1 VKPPAHRDVPLCRP
15 QIGPNETKAVLQVLE
30 SGWLA
35 HGPKNHELEKQFQ
48 ALTGAPFAVAM
59 NSCTSALQL
68 AVEARGIRG
77 EVIVPSFTFVASANA
92 VVTAGATP
100 VLVDV
105 DLATRCIDPPAIEA
119 AIGPRT
125 EAVMVVHYGGQM
137 ADMAPIASLCER
149 RGLALIEDTAETI
162 GATYRGRPQGAF
174 GDGCF
179 SFFPTKNIT
188 TGEGGLLTTHD
199 AEVHRKARALIGH
212 GIESTTLE
220 REKAE
225 RPWLR
230 AATHAGY
237 NFRMSHLL
245 ATLGVEQMKRLDEL
259 NAGRQRV
266 AARYLEELAGVEGL
280 ELPAVAEGRTHVWQ
294 MFTVLVR
301 EADRTELLRR
311 LRSVGVG
318 ASVHFDPPVHRQPR
332 YRDAKIG
339 PGGLAGTDW
348 LAEHIV
354 TLPMDPGLG
363 DADVDHVIAALRWAL
378 ATTPRARS

>member
-15 QIGPNETKAVLQVLE
+15 RIGPNETKAVVEVLE

-48 ALTGAPFAVAM
+48 ALTGAPYAIAM

-68 AVEARGIRG
+68 SVEARGITG

-100 VLVDV
+100 VLVDIDPV
-105 DLATRCIDPPAIEA
+105 TRCADPEAIA
-119 AIGPRT
+119 AAVGPRT

-137 ADMAPIASLCER
+137 ADMEPIAKTCER
-149 RGLALIEDTAETI
+149 HGLALIEDSAETI
-162 GATYRGRPQGAF
+162 GSTYRGRPQGAF

-199 AEVHRKARALIGH
+199 AELNRKARALMAH

-230 AATHAGY
+230 AATYAGY

-245 ATLGVEQMKRLDEL
+245 ATLGVEQMKRLDEF
-259 NAGRQRV
+259 NAGRRRV

-280 ELPAVAEGRTHVWQ
+280 ELPVIADGRTHVWQ
-294 MFTVLVR
+294 MFTVLVKGR
-301 EADRTELLRR
+301 NRTELLKK

-318 ASVHFDPPVHRQPR
+318 ASVHFDPPVHQQPR
-332 YRDAKIG
+332 YRDAKVG
-339 PGGLAGTDW
+339 PGGLAHTDFV
-348 LAEHIV
+348 AERIV
-354 TLPMDPGLG
+354 TLPMDPGLTE
-363 DADVDHVIAALRWAL
+363 ADVDHVIAALRWAL
-378 ATTPRARS
+378 ADTK

>member
-1 VKPPAHRDVPLCRP
+1 MKPPAHRDVPLCRP
-15 QIGPNETKAVLQVLE
+15 QIGPAERKAVMEVLE

-35 HGPKNHELEKQFQ
+35 HGPKNRELEQQFQ
-48 ALTGAPFAVAM
+48 ALTGAPYAIAM

-68 AVEARGIRG
+68 AVEARGIEG
-77 EVIVPSFTFVASANA
+77 EVILPSFTFVASANA

-100 VLVDV
+100 VLVDIDPV
-105 DLATRCIDPPAIEA
+105 TRCADPEAIA
-119 AIGPRT
+119 AAVTPRT

-137 ADMAPIASLCER
+137 ADMEPIAKTCER
-149 RGLALIEDTAETI
+149 SGLALIEDSAETI
-162 GATYRGRPQGAF
+162 GSFYRGRPQGSY
-174 GDGCF
+174 GEGCF

-188 TGEGGLLTTHD
+188 TGEGGMLTTSD
-199 AEVHRKARALIGH
+199 AELHRKARALIGH

-230 AATHAGY
+230 AATFAGY

-266 AARYLEELAGVEGL
+266 AARYLEELAGLDGL
-280 ELPAVAEGRTHVWQ
+280 ELPVCAEGRTHVWQ

-301 EADRTELLRR
+301 DVDRSELLRK

-332 YRDAKIG
+332 YQDARIG
-339 PGGLAGTDW
+339 PGGLAHTEW
-348 LAEHIV
+348 VAEHIV
-354 TLPMDPGLG
+354 TLPIDPALS
-363 DADVDHVIAALRWAL
+363 DADVEHVVAALRWAL
-378 ATTPRARS
+378 AEAKRA

>member
-1 VKPPAHRDVPLCRP
+1 MKQPAHRDVSLCRP
-15 QIGPNETKAVLQVLE
+15 QLGPAEMKAVQQVLE

-48 ALTGAPFAVAM
+48 ALTGAPYAIAM

-68 AVEARGIRG
+68 AVEARGITG
-77 EVIVPSFTFVASANA
+77 EVILPSFTFVASANA

-100 VLVDV
+100 VLVDIDPV
-105 DLATRCIDPPAIEA
+105 TRCIDPEAITA
-119 AIGPRT
+119 AVGPRT
-125 EAVMVVHYGGQM
+125 EAVMVVHYGGQL
-137 ADMAPIASLCER
+137 ADMEPIAKTCEQ

-199 AEVHRKARALIGH
+199 AELHRKARALIGH

-230 AATHAGY
+230 AATYAGY

-245 ATLGVEQMKRLDEL
+245 ATLGVEQMKRLDEFT
-259 NAGRQRV
+259 AGRRRV
-266 AARYLEELAGVEGL
+266 AARYLEELAGEGGL
-280 ELPAVAEGRTHVWQ
+280 ELPVVAEGRTHVWQ
-294 MFTVLVR
+294 MFTVIVR
-301 EADRTELLRR
+301 EANRTELLAK

-332 YRDAKIG
+332 YRDAKVG
-339 PGGLAGTDW
+339 PGGLARTDW
-348 LAEHIV
+348 VAEHIV
-354 TLPMDPGLG
+354 TLPMDSGLG
-363 DADVDHVIAALRWAL
+363 DADIDHVVAALRWAL
-378 ATTPRARS
+378 ATTPRA

>member
-15 QIGPNETKAVLQVLE
+15 QIGPNETKAVVQVLE

-48 ALTGAPFAVAM
+48 ALTGAPYAIAM

-68 AVEARGIRG
+68 AVEARGITG

-100 VLVDV
+100 VLVDIEP
-105 DLATRCIDPPAIEA
+105 ATRCVDPAAVEA

-137 ADMAPIASLCER
+137 ADMEPIAKACQR
-149 RGLALIEDTAETI
+149 RGLALIEDSAETI
-162 GATYRGRPQGAF
+162 GSTYRGRPQGGY

-199 AEVHRKARALIGH
+199 AELHRKARALIAH

-230 AATHAGY
+230 AATFAGY

-259 NAGRQRV
+259 NAGRRRV
-266 AARYLEELAGVEGL
+266 AARYLEALAEVDGL
-280 ELPAVAEGRTHVWQ
+280 ELPVIADGRTHVWQ
-294 MFTVLVR
+294 MFTVLVPGG
-301 EADRTELLRR
+301 RTELLRK

-318 ASVHFDPPVHRQPR
+318 ASVHFDPPVHQQPR
-332 YRDAKIG
+332 YRDAKVG
-339 PGGLAGTDW
+339 PGGLARTDDV
-348 LAEHIV
+348 AARIV
-354 TLPMDPGLG
+354 TLPMDPGLS
-363 DADVDHVIAALRWAL
+363 DADVDHVAAALRWAL
-378 ATTPRARS
+378 AETPRA

>member
-15 QIGPNETKAVLQVLE
+15 QIGPSETKAVLQVLE

-68 AVEARGIRG
+68 SVEARGITG

-105 DLATRCIDPPAIEA
+105 DLATRCIDPVAIEA

-125 EAVMVVHYGGQM
+125 EAVMVVHYAGQM
-137 ADMAPIASLCER
+137 ADMDPIAKLCER
-149 RGLALIEDTAETI
+149 HGLALIEDSAETI
-162 GATYRGRPQGAF
+162 GALYRGRPQGAF

-266 AARYLEELAGVEGL
+266 AARYLEALAGLDGL
-280 ELPAVAEGRTHVWQ
+280 ELPRVAEGRTHVWQ
-294 MFTVLVR
+294 MFTVIVR
-301 EADRTELLRR
+301 EADRTELLRK
-311 LRSVGVG
+311 LRSVGAG

-332 YRDAKIG
+332 YAGAKVG

-363 DADVDHVIAALRWAL
+363 DADVDHVVAALRWAL
-378 ATTPRARS
+378 ATTPRA

>member
-1 VKPPAHRDVPLCRP
+1 MKQPAHRDVPLCRP
-15 QIGPNETKAVLQVLE
+15 QLGPAEMKAVQQVLE

-48 ALTGAPFAVAM
+48 ALTGAPYAIAM

-68 AVEARGIRG
+68 AVEARGVTG
-77 EVIVPSFTFVASANA
+77 EVILPSFTFVASANA

-100 VLVDV
+100 VLVDIDPV
-105 DLATRCIDPPAIEA
+105 TRCIDPEAIA
-119 AIGPRT
+119 AAVGPRT
-125 EAVMVVHYGGQM
+125 EAVMVVHYGGQL
-137 ADMAPIASLCER
+137 ADMEPIAKTCEQ

-199 AEVHRKARALIGH
+199 AELHRKARALIGH

-230 AATHAGY
+230 AATYAGY

-245 ATLGVEQMKRLDEL
+245 ATLGVEQMKRLDEFT
-259 NAGRQRV
+259 AGRRRV
-266 AARYLEELAGVEGL
+266 AARYLEELAGEAGL
-280 ELPAVAEGRTHVWQ
+280 ELPVVAEGRTHVWQ
-294 MFTVLVR
+294 MFTVIVR
-301 EADRTELLRR
+301 EANRTELLAK

-318 ASVHFDPPVHRQPR
+318 ASVHFDPPVHQQPR
-332 YRDAKIG
+332 YRDAKVG
-339 PGGLAGTDW
+339 PTGLAHTDW
-348 LAEHIV
+348 VAEHIV

-363 DADVDHVIAALRWAL
+363 DADIDHVVAALRWAL
-378 ATTPRARS
+378 ATTPRA

>member
-15 QIGPNETKAVLQVLE
+15 QLGPAETKAVVQVLE

-35 HGPKNHELEKQFQ
+35 HGPKNHELEKQFV
-48 ALTGAPFAVAM
+48 ALTGAPYAVAM

-68 AVEARGIRG
+68 AVEARGITG

-100 VLVDV
+100 VLVDI
-105 DLATRCIDPPAIEA
+105 DPSTRCADPEAIA
-119 AIGPRT
+119 AAVGPRT

-137 ADMAPIASLCER
+137 ADMEPIAKTCEQH
-149 RGLALIEDTAETI
+149 GLALIEDTAETI
-162 GATYRGRPQGAF
+162 GASYRGRPQGSY

-225 RPWLR
+225 KPWLR
-230 AATHAGY
+230 AATLAGY

-245 ATLGVEQMKRLDEL
+245 ATLGVEQMKRLDEF
-259 NAGRQRV
+259 NTGRRRV
-266 AARYLEELAGVEGL
+266 AARYLEELADLDGL
-280 ELPAVAEGRTHVWQ
+280 ELPVIADGRTHVWQ
-294 MFTVLVR
+294 MFTAIVR
-301 EADRTELLRR
+301 EANRTELLRK

-318 ASVHFDPPVHRQPR
+318 ASVHFDPPVHLQPR
-332 YRDAKIG
+332 YRDAKVG
-339 PGGLAGTDW
+339 PGGLAHTERV
-348 LAEHIV
+348 AERIV
-354 TLPMDPGLG
+354 TLPMDPGLS
-363 DADVDHVIAALRWAL
+363 DADVDHVVAALRWAL
-378 ATTPRARS
+378 ATTARV

>member
-1 VKPPAHRDVPLCRP
+1 MKPPAHRDVPLCRP
-15 QIGPNETKAVLQVLE
+15 RIGPNETKAVVEVLE

-48 ALTGAPFAVAM
+48 ALTGAPYAIAM

-68 AVEARGIRG
+68 AVEARAITG

-100 VLVDV
+100 VLVDIDPV
-105 DLATRCIDPPAIEA
+105 TRCADPEAIA
-119 AIGPRT
+119 AAVGART

-137 ADMAPIASLCER
+137 ADMEPIAKTCER
-149 RGLALIEDTAETI
+149 HGLALIEDSAETI
-162 GATYRGRPQGAF
+162 GSTYRGRPQGAF

-199 AEVHRKARALIGH
+199 AELNRKARALMAH

-230 AATHAGY
+230 AATYAGY

-245 ATLGVEQMKRLDEL
+245 ATLGVEQMKRLDEF
-259 NAGRQRV
+259 NGGRRRV

-280 ELPAVAEGRTHVWQ
+280 ELPAIADGRTHVWQ
-294 MFTVLVR
+294 MFTVIVR
-301 EADRTELLRR
+301 DRNRTELLRK

-332 YRDAKIG
+332 YRDAKVG
-339 PGGLAGTDW
+339 PGGLANTDFV
-348 LAEHIV
+348 AERIV
-354 TLPMDPGLG
+354 TLPMDPGLT

-378 ATTPRARS
+378 AETPRA

>member
-1 VKPPAHRDVPLCRP
+1 MKPPAHRDVPLCRP
-15 QIGPNETKAVLQVLE
+15 QLGPAETKAVVQVLE

-35 HGPKNHELEKQFQ
+35 HGPKNHELEKQFM
-48 ALTGAPFAVAM
+48 ALTGAPYAIAM

-100 VLVDV
+100 VLVDIDPV
-105 DLATRCIDPPAIEA
+105 TRCADPEAIA
-119 AIGPRT
+119 AAVGPRT

-137 ADMAPIASLCER
+137 ADMEPIAKTCER
-149 RGLALIEDTAETI
+149 HGLALIEDTAETI
-162 GATYRGRPQGAF
+162 GSSYRGRPQGAF

-188 TGEGGLLTTHD
+188 TGEGGLLSTHD
-199 AEVHRKARALIGH
+199 ADVHRKARALIGH

-230 AATHAGY
+230 AATYAGY

-245 ATLGVEQMKRLDEL
+245 ATLGVEQMKRLDEF
-259 NAGRQRV
+259 NAGRRRV
-266 AARYLEELAGVEGL
+266 AARYLDELAGVDGL
-280 ELPAVAEGRTHVWQ
+280 ELPAIADGRTHVWQ
-294 MFTVLVR
+294 MFTVIVR
-301 EADRTELLRR
+301 EANRTELLRK

-318 ASVHFDPPVHRQPR
+318 ASVHFDPPVHLQPR
-332 YRDAKIG
+332 YRDAKVG
-339 PGGLAGTDW
+339 PGGLAHTEW
-348 LAEHIV
+348 VAEHIV
-354 TLPMDPGLG
+354 TLPIDPGMS
-363 DADVDHVIAALRWAL
+363 DADIDHVVAALRWAL
-378 ATTPRARS
+378 AETPRA

>member
-1 VKPPAHRDVPLCRP
+1 VKAKQPAHRDVPLCRP
-15 QIGPNETKAVLQVLE
+15 QIGPNETKAVVQVLE

-35 HGPKNHELEKQFQ
+35 HGPKNHELEKQFL

-77 EVIVPSFTFVASANA
+77 EVIVPSFTFVASANS

-100 VLVDV
+100 VLVDIDPV
-105 DLATRCIDPPAIEA
+105 TRCADPAAIEA
-119 AIGPRT
+119 AVSPRT
-125 EAVMVVHYGGQM
+125 EAVMIVHYGGQM
-137 ADMAPIASLCER
+137 ADMEPIAKTCER
-149 RGLALIEDTAETI
+149 HGLALIEDTAETI
-162 GATYRGRPQGAF
+162 GATYRGQPQGAF

-199 AEVHRKARALIGH
+199 PEVHRKARALIGH
-212 GIESTTLE
+212 GLESTTLE

-225 RPWLR
+225 KPWLR
-230 AATHAGY
+230 AATLAGY

-245 ATLGVEQMKRLDEL
+245 ATLGVEQMKRLDEF
-259 NAGRQRV
+259 NAGRRRV
-266 AARYLEELAGVEGL
+266 AARYLEELAGIDGL
-280 ELPAVAEGRTHVWQ
+280 ELPAIADGRTHVWQ
-294 MFTVLVR
+294 MFTVIVR
-301 EADRTELLRR
+301 EANRTELLKK

-318 ASVHFDPPVHRQPR
+318 ASVHFDPPVHLQPR

-339 PGGLAGTDW
+339 TGGLAHTEW
-348 LAEHIV
+348 VAEHIV
-354 TLPMDPGLG
+354 TLPMDPGLS

-378 ATTPRARS
+378 AEAK

>member
-1 VKPPAHRDVPLCRP
+1 M
-15 QIGPNETKAVLQVLE
+15 KAVQQVLE

-48 ALTGAPFAVAM
+48 ALTGAPYAIAM

-68 AVEARGIRG
+68 AVEARGITG

-100 VLVDV
+100 VLVDIDPV
-105 DLATRCIDPPAIEA
+105 TRCIDPEAIA
-119 AIGPRT
+119 AAVGPRT
-125 EAVMVVHYGGQM
+125 EAVMVVHYGGQL
-137 ADMAPIASLCER
+137 ADMEPIAKTCEQ

-199 AEVHRKARALIGH
+199 AELHRKARALIGH

-230 AATHAGY
+230 AATYAGY

-245 ATLGVEQMKRLDEL
+245 ATLGVEQMKRLDEFT
-259 NAGRQRV
+259 AGRCRV
-266 AARYLEELAGVEGL
+266 AARYLEELAGEGGL
-280 ELPAVAEGRTHVWQ
+280 ELPVVAEGRTHVWQ
-294 MFTVLVR
+294 MFTVIVR
-301 EADRTELLRR
+301 EANRTELLAK

-318 ASVHFDPPVHRQPR
+318 ASVHFDPPVHQQPR
-332 YRDAKIG
+332 YRDAKVG
-339 PGGLAGTDW
+339 PTGLAHTDW
-348 LAEHIV
+348 VAEHIV

-363 DADVDHVIAALRWAL
+363 DADIDHVVGAMRWAL
-378 ATTPRARS
+378 ATTPRA

>member
-15 QIGPNETKAVLQVLE
+15 QIGPNETKAVVQVLE

-48 ALTGAPFAVAM
+48 ALTGAPYAIAM
-59 NSCTSALQL
+59 NSCTSALHL
-68 AVEARGIRG
+68 AIEARGITG
-77 EVIVPSFTFVASANA
+77 EVIVPSFTWVASANS

-100 VLVDV
+100 VLVDIDPV
-105 DLATRCIDPPAIEA
+105 TRCVAPEA
-119 AIGPRT
+119 VAAAVGPRT

-137 ADMAPIASLCER
+137 ADMAPIAELCER

-162 GATYRGRPQGAF
+162 GATYRGKPQGAF
-174 GDGCF
+174 GDACF

-199 AEVHRKARALIGH
+199 AELHRKARALMAH
-212 GIESTTLE
+212 GVESTTLE

-225 RPWLR
+225 KPWLR
-230 AATHAGY
+230 AATFAGY

-259 NAGRQRV
+259 NAGRRRV
-266 AARYLEELAGVEGL
+266 AARYLEQLAGSDGL
-280 ELPAVAEGRTHVWQ
+280 ELPVVADGRTHVWQ
-294 MFTVLVR
+294 MFTVIVR
-301 EADRTELLRR
+301 DANRTELLRK

-318 ASVHFDPPVHRQPR
+318 ASVHFDPPVHQQPR
-332 YRDAKIG
+332 YRDAKVG
-339 PGGLAGTDW
+339 PGGLAHTDRV
-348 LAEHIV
+348 AARIV
-354 TLPMDPGLG
+354 SLPIDPGLS

-378 ATTPRARS
+378 ADAK

>member
-1 VKPPAHRDVPLCRP
+1 MKAPSRRDVPLCRP
-15 QIGPNETKAVLQVLE
+15 RIGPAEVEAVREVLE

-35 HGPKNHELEKQFQ
+35 HGPKNHELERRFQ
-48 ALTGAPFAVAM
+48 ALTGAPHAIAM

-68 AVEARGIRG
+68 AVEGRGIRG
-77 EVIVPSFTFVASANA
+77 EVILPSFTFVASANA

-105 DLATRCIDPPAIEA
+105 DPVTRCADPEAIA
-119 AIGPRT
+119 AAVGPRS
-125 EAVMVVHYGGQM
+125 EAVMVVHYGGQL
-137 ADMAPIASLCER
+137 ADMEPIAKTCER
-149 RGLALIEDTAETI
+149 HGLALIEDSAETI
-162 GATYRGRPQGAF
+162 GASYRGRPQGSW

-199 AEVHRKARALIGH
+199 AELARKARALMAH

-220 REKAE
+220 REKADK
-225 RPWLR
+225 PWLR
-230 AATHAGY
+230 AATFAGY

-245 ATLGVEQMKRLDEL
+245 AALGVEQMKRLEEL
-259 NAGRQRV
+259 NAGRRRV
-266 AARYLEELAGVEGL
+266 AARYLEELAGIDGI
-280 ELPAVAEGRTHVWQ
+280 ELPVIADGRTHVWQ
-294 MFTVLVR
+294 MFTVVVQG
-301 EADRTELLRR
+301 ADRTELLKR

-318 ASVHFDPPVHRQPR
+318 ASVHFDPPVHLQPR
-332 YRDAKIG
+332 YRDAKVG
-339 PGGLAGTDW
+339 PGGLARTEW

-363 DADVDHVIAALRWAL
+363 DADVDHVVAALRWAL
-378 ATTPRARS
+378 AEAQRA

>member
-1 VKPPAHRDVPLCRP
+1 MQPPAHRDVPLCRP
-15 QIGPNETKAVLQVLE
+15 RIGPAESKAVLEVLE

-35 HGPKNHELEKQFQ
+35 HGPKNHELEQQFR
-48 ALTGAPFAVAM
+48 ALTGAPFAIAM

-68 AVEARGIRG
+68 AIEARGIRG

-105 DLATRCIDPPAIEA
+105 DPITRCADPEAIA
-119 AIGPRT
+119 AAVGPRT
-125 EAVMVVHYGGQM
+125 EAVMVVHYGGQL
-137 ADMAPIASLCER
+137 ADMEPIAKTCER
-149 RGLALIEDTAETI
+149 HGLALVEDSAETI
-162 GATYRGRPQGAF
+162 GSFYRGRPQGSW

-199 AEVHRKARALIGH
+199 ADVQRKARALIGH

-220 REKAE
+220 REKAA

-230 AATHAGY
+230 AATFAGY

-245 ATLGVEQMKRLDEL
+245 ATLGVEQMKRLEEL
-259 NAGRQRV
+259 NAGRRRV
-266 AARYLEELAGVEGL
+266 ASRYLEELADLDGL
-280 ELPAVAEGRTHVWQ
+280 ELPVIADGRTHVWQ
-294 MFTVLVR
+294 MFTVVVR
-301 EADRTELLRR
+301 EADRTELLRK

-318 ASVHFDPPVHRQPR
+318 ASVHFDPPVHLQPR
-332 YRDAKIG
+332 YRDAKVG
-339 PGGLAGTDW
+339 PGGLAHTEW

-354 TLPMDPGLG
+354 TLPMDPGLD
-363 DADVDHVIAALRWAL
+363 DADVDHVVAALRWAL
-378 ATTPRARS
+378 AETPRA

>member
-1 VKPPAHRDVPLCRP
+1 LKPPAHRDVPLCRP
-15 QIGPNETKAVLQVLE
+15 RIGPAERAAVLEVLD

-35 HGPKNHELEKQFQ
+35 HGPKNHELEQQFQ
-48 ALTGAPFAVAM
+48 KLTGAPFAIAM

-68 AVEARGIRG
+68 AVEARGLGG

-100 VLVDV
+100 VLVDI
-105 DLATRCIDPPAIEA
+105 DPLTRCIDPEAIAAAVGPA
-119 AIGPRT
+119 T

-137 ADMAPIASLCER
+137 ADMEPIAKTCER
-149 RGLALIEDTAETI
+149 HGLALIEDSAETI
-162 GATYRGRPQGAF
+162 GASYRGRPQGSY

-188 TGEGGLLTTHD
+188 TGEGGLLTTRD
-199 AEVHRKARALIGH
+199 ADLARRARALIGH

-237 NFRMSHLL
+237 NFRLSHLL
-245 ATLGVEQMKRLDEL
+245 AALGVEQMKRLEEL
-259 NAGRQRV
+259 NAGRRRV
-266 AARYLEELAGVEGL
+266 AARYLEELAGLDGL
-280 ELPAVAEGRTHVWQ
+280 ELPVIADGRTHVWQ
-294 MFTVLVR
+294 MFTLIVR
-301 EADRTELLRR
+301 DADRTELLRK

-339 PGGLAGTDW
+339 PGGLVHTERV
-348 LAEHIV
+348 AERIV

-363 DADVDHVIAALRWAL
+363 DADVDHVVAALRWAL
-378 ATTPRARS
+378 AEAKRA

>member
-1 VKPPAHRDVPLCRP
+1 MKPPAQRDVPLCRP
-15 QIGPNETKAVLQVLE
+15 RIGPAEKKAVLEVLE

-48 ALTGAPFAVAM
+48 SLTGAPYAIAM

-68 AVEARGIRG
+68 AIEARDIGG
-77 EVIVPSFTFVASANA
+77 EVILPSFTFVASANA

-105 DLATRCIDPPAIEA
+105 DPVTRCADPEAIA
-119 AIGPRT
+119 AAVGPRT
-125 EAVMVVHYGGQM
+125 EAVMVVHYGGQL
-137 ADMAPIASLCER
+137 ADMEPIAKTCER
-149 RGLALIEDTAETI
+149 HGLALIEDSAETI
-162 GATYRGRPQGAF
+162 GAFYRGRPQGSF

-188 TGEGGLLTTHD
+188 TGEGGMLTTYD
-199 AEVHRKARALIGH
+199 AELHRKARALIGH

-230 AATHAGY
+230 AATLAGY

-245 ATLGVEQMKRLDEL
+245 AALGVEQTKRLEEL
-259 NAGRQRV
+259 NAGRRRV
-266 AARYLEELAGVEGL
+266 AARYLDELADLDGL
-280 ELPAVAEGRTHVWQ
+280 ELPVTADGRTHVWQ
-294 MFTVLVR
+294 MFTVIVR
-301 EADRTELLRR
+301 EADRTELLRK

-318 ASVHFDPPVHRQPR
+318 ASVHFDPPVHLQPR
-332 YRDAKIG
+332 YRDVQVG
-339 PGGLAGTDW
+339 PGGLARTEW
-348 LAEHIV
+348 LAERIV
-354 TLPMDPGLG
+354 TLPIDPGLD
-363 DADVDHVIAALRWAL
+363 DADIDHVVAALRWAL
-378 ATTPRARS
+378 AEAKRA

>member
-1 VKPPAHRDVPLCRP
+1 MKPPAHRDVPLCRP
-15 QIGPNETKAVLQVLE
+15 QLGPAETKAVVQVLE

-35 HGPKNHELEKQFQ
+35 HGPKNHELEKQFM
-48 ALTGAPFAVAM
+48 ALTGAPYAIAM

-68 AVEARGIRG
+68 AVEARGLTG
-77 EVIVPSFTFVASANA
+77 EVILPSFTFVASANA

-100 VLVDV
+100 VLVDIDPV
-105 DLATRCIDPPAIEA
+105 TRCADPEAIA
-119 AIGPRT
+119 AAVGPRT

-137 ADMAPIASLCER
+137 ADMEPIAKTCER
-149 RGLALIEDTAETI
+149 HGLALIEDTAETI
-162 GATYRGRPQGAF
+162 GSAYRGRPQGAF

-199 AEVHRKARALIGH
+199 AELHRKARALIGH

-230 AATHAGY
+230 AATYAGY

-259 NAGRQRV
+259 NAGRRRV
-266 AARYLEELAGVEGL
+266 AARYLDELAGSDGL
-280 ELPAVAEGRTHVWQ
+280 ELPAIADGRTHVWQ
-294 MFTVLVR
+294 MFTVIVR
-301 EADRTELLRR
+301 EANRTELLKK
-311 LRSVGVG
+311 LRAVGVG
-318 ASVHFDPPVHRQPR
+318 ASVHFDPPVHLQPR
-332 YRDAKIG
+332 YRDAKVG
-339 PGGLAGTDW
+339 PGGLAHTEW
-348 LAEHIV
+348 VAEHIV
-354 TLPMDPGLG
+354 TLPIDPGMS
-363 DADVDHVIAALRWAL
+363 DADIDHVVAALRWAL
-378 ATTPRARS
+378 AETPRA

>member
-1 VKPPAHRDVPLCRP
+1 VKPPAYRDVPLCRP
-15 QIGPNETKAVLQVLE
+15 RIGPNETKAVVEVLE

-48 ALTGAPFAVAM
+48 ALTGAPYAIAM
-59 NSCTSALQL
+59 NSCTSALHL
-68 AVEARGIRG
+68 AIEARGITG
-77 EVIVPSFTFVASANA
+77 EVIVPSFTWVASANS

-100 VLVDV
+100 VLVDIDPV
-105 DLATRCIDPPAIEA
+105 TRCVAPEA
-119 AIGPRT
+119 VAAAVGPRT

-137 ADMAPIASLCER
+137 ADMAPIAELCER

-162 GATYRGRPQGAF
+162 GATYRGKPQGAF
-174 GDGCF
+174 GDACF

-199 AEVHRKARALIGH
+199 AELHRKARALMAH
-212 GIESTTLE
+212 GVESTTLE

-225 RPWLR
+225 KPWLR
-230 AATHAGY
+230 AATFAGY

-259 NAGRQRV
+259 NAGRRRV
-266 AARYLEELAGVEGL
+266 AARYLEQLAGSDGL
-280 ELPAVAEGRTHVWQ
+280 ELPVVADGRTHVWQ
-294 MFTVLVR
+294 MFTVIVR
-301 EADRTELLRR
+301 DANRTELLRK

-318 ASVHFDPPVHRQPR
+318 ASVHFDPPVHQQPR
-332 YRDAKIG
+332 YRDAKVG
-339 PGGLAGTDW
+339 PGGLARTDRV
-348 LAEHIV
+348 AARIV
-354 TLPMDPGLG
+354 SLPIDPGLS

-378 ATTPRARS
+378 ADAK